1 VKYLLD
7 SEVCVEIMRRRGP
20 VSTRITRYSPDE
32 LAISTINLAELEYG
46 VLRSGNPTE
55 QRRRLDAL
63 LAAPI
68 MLLPFDSAAA
78 RLQARVRLALRA
90 NPIGPHDLLAASI
103 ALAHD
108 LIMVTR
114 NVRELARVPGLAVED
129 WTA

>member
-1 VKYLLD
+1 MKYLLD